1 MPTRPAFTGTYLFV
15 RDIEASLAFYKCLG
29 IETDWTGGPFAR
41 ANFADDVSLEFG
53 TAALTR
59 GYDPNWRE
67 PTGPPTN
74 TLNFSLESREA
85 VDAAHADL
93 VAAGYTSHLAPIDAF
108 WGSRYAII
116 NDPDGNL
123 VGLHSPRDPSKA
135 GRPPL

>member
-1 MPTRPAFTGTYLFV
+1 MTAPATFTGLHVFV
-15 RDIEASLAFYKCLG
+15 RDVAASVNFYQRLG
-29 IETDWTGGPFAR
+29 LTFDAPGGHFAR
-41 ANFADDVSLEFG
+41 ALIDDGASLEIG
-53 TAALTR
+53 SYELTR

-93 VAAGYTSHLAPIDAF
+93 VAGGYTSHLAPIDAF

-123 VGLHSPRDPSKA
+123 VGLHSPRDPSKG
-135 GRPPL
+135 GRPPV